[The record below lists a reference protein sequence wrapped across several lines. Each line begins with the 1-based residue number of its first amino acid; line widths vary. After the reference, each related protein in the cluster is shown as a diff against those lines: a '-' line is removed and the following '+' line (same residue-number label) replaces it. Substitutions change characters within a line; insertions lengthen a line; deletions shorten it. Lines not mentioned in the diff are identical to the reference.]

1 MSIDSVALAY
11 FISTGLALIGA
22 LIGVVFCD

>member
-1 MSIDSVALAY
+1 MSVEHIALAY

-22 LIGVVFCD
+22 LIGAAVCD